1 MQLGVDRFRPNRC
14 IAIPVLGTG
23 RGAAARPEGAMEP
36 YAGFAE
42 RYIRLVSGNLK
53 RYRLLEVD
61 EGLTTVA
68 GAESPPDA
76 IFDRT
81 ADITDVPIGDRHMH
95 ATAVLAAGRDHV
107 VATGFP
113 TGDMA
118 VSLIRQHHMHIGIAC
133 EG

>member
-1 MQLGVDRFRPNRC
+1 
-14 IAIPVLGTG
+14 
-23 RGAAARPEGAMEP
+23 MEP
-36 YAGFAE
+36 CAGFAE
-42 RYIRLVSGNLK
+42 RSIRRANQRFKGQRSF
-53 RYRLLEVD
+53 EVD

-81 ADITDVPIGDRHMH
+81 AYITDVPIGDRHMH

-118 VSLIRQHHMHIGIAC
+118 VSLIRQHHMHVGIAC